1 MPCNM
6 ERGKFIVLEGIDG
19 SGKTSQI
26 GRLVKRIEGL
36 GLRCRADREPTGG
49 PVGALIRQIFT
60 GRVSADNRVIAALY
74 AADRLDHLVND
85 VDGLCA
91 AIDRGITVVSDRYYF
106 SSYAYHSVDVD
117 MDWVIG
123 ANALS
128 ADLLRPTVTVFLDVP
143 VETAVARIR
152 KNRFV
157 EEIFDGEDRLRQTR
171 ALYFEAFERLEDVET
186 VAVVDG
192 SGTEDEVAERI
203 WAAVSPYFSGSPI
216 SPGF

>member
-1 MPCNM
+1 M
-6 ERGKFIVLEGIDG
+6 EQGKFIVLEGIDG
-19 SGKTSQI
+19 SGKSSQI
-26 GRLVKRIEGL
+26 GPLVKRLEGL
-36 GLRCRADREPTGG
+36 GVPCRETREPTGG
-49 PVGALIRQIFT
+49 PVGSLIRQIFT

-74 AADRLDHLVND
+74 AADRIDHLVNE

-123 ANALS
+123 ANSLS
-128 ADLLRPTVTVFLDVP
+128 ADLLRPTLTVFLDVP
-143 VETAVARIR
+143 VETALERIR

-157 EEIFDGEDRLRQTR
+157 EEIFDREERLRRTRELYFAAFDRLK
-171 ALYFEAFERLEDVET
+171 DVEQ

-192 SGTEDEVAERI
+192 SGTREQVAERI
-203 WAAVSPYFSGSPI
+203 WTVVSPYFG
-216 SPGF
+216 

>member
-1 MPCNM
+1 M
-6 ERGKFIVLEGIDG
+6 EQGKLIVLEGIDG
-19 SGKTSQI
+19 SGKSSQI
-26 GRLVKRIEGL
+26 GPLVKRLEGL
-36 GLRCRADREPTGG
+36 GVPCRETREPTGG
-49 PVGALIRQIFT
+49 PVGSLIRQIFT

-74 AADRLDHLVND
+74 AADRIDHLVNE

-123 ANALS
+123 ANSLS
-128 ADLLRPTVTVFLDVP
+128 ADLLRPTLTVFLDVP
-143 VETAVARIR
+143 VETALERIR

-157 EEIFDGEDRLRQTR
+157 EEIFDQEERLRRTRELYFAAFDRLKG
-171 ALYFEAFERLEDVET
+171 VEQ

-192 SGTEDEVAERI
+192 SGTREQVAERI
-203 WAAVSPYFSGSPI
+203 WTVVSPYFG
-216 SPGF
+216 